1 MNAGVLEEQNCMD
14 VEGFEPS
21 TSRMQSVRATTV
33 PNALNDTR
41 AFAYWEC
48 PNSGKRAGRGN
59 LAVLNAHA
67 SVAGSGVRTRCKL
80 CSRVTGHMPLGDA
93 AYSIS

>member
-33 PNALNDTR
+33 PNALDTMR
-41 AFAYWEC
+41 GPTFCQC
-48 PNSGKRAGRGN
+48 PRSGKRAGRGN
-59 LAVLNAHA
+59 LAVLDAHA
-67 SVAGSGVRTRCKL
+67 SVAGSGGANSAL
-80 CSRVTGHMPLGDA
+80 E
-93 AYSIS
+93 

>member
-33 PNALNDTR
+33 PNALGVTC
-41 AFAYWEC
+41 ASAICHYC
-48 PNSGKRAGRGN
+48 PRSGKRAGRGN

-67 SVAGSGVRTRCKL
+67 SVAGSGGANSAL
-80 CSRVTGHMPLGDA
+80 E
-93 AYSIS
+93 

>member
-1 MNAGVLEEQNCMD
+1 MD
-14 VEGFEPS
+14 VEGIEPS

-33 PNALNDTR
+33 PNALDTTW
-41 AFAYWEC
+41 AYASC
-48 PNSGKRAGRGN
+48 PCPHSGKRAGRGN

>member
-33 PNALNDTR
+33 PNAPSVMGAPATSQ
-41 AFAYWEC
+41 C
-48 PNSGKRAGRGN
+48 PHSGKRAGRGN

-67 SVAGSGVRTRCKL
+67 SVAGSGGANSAL
-80 CSRVTGHMPLGDA
+80 E
-93 AYSIS
+93 